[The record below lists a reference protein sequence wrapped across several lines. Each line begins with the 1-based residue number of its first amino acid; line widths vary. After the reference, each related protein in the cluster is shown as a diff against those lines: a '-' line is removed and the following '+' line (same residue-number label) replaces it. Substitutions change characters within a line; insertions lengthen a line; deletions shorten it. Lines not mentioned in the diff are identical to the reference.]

1 MTHVRRRL
9 LTLPILFLATALIT
23 LGLPLWWLLA
33 WVVGQLCAGARAAPR
48 VLLFL
53 TVFLW
58 CEVLG
63 VLASAWLW
71 IRHGWHCNPASRQHF
86 LDANF
91 RLQFWWADSL
101 KRAAARLFRLRFR
114 IEGAEHLDGD
124 GVIMLPRHCSI
135 GDTLIPIVF
144 YCAAHD
150 RRLRY
155 VLKRELLADP
165 CLDIVGNRLPN
176 YFVDRATEN
185 TGREVEGIQ
194 ALAADLPSDH
204 GILIY
209 PEGTRFSAGKRRS
222 LLARLANKDPQ
233 LAKRAAAWDRLLP
246 PRSAGPVGL
255 LLANPGRDVVF
266 CAHTGF
272 EGSASFATLFNGSW
286 LDTEVRVHFWRIP
299 FADLPQ
305 NSSGLK
311 AFLHDQWD
319 RMNAEVNRL
328 QGTLQG
334 SAGSGRS
341 EQRKPHSRADHSTPR

>member
-1 MTHVRRRL
+1 MNHIPRRL
-9 LTLPILFLATALIT
+9 LTLPILFLTTALIT

-33 WVVGQLCAGARAAPR
+33 WVAGRLFSGARAAPR

-53 TVFLW
+53 TIFLW

-63 VLASAWLW
+63 VMASAWIWL
-71 IRHGWHCNPASRQHF
+71 RHTLAKGPASRQRF

-91 RLQFWWADSL
+91 RLQFLWANSL
-101 KRAAARLFRLRFR
+101 KRAAAWLFRLRFD
-114 IEGAEHLDGD
+114 IQGAEELGGD
-124 GVIMLPRHCSI
+124 GVILLPRHCSI

-155 VLKRELLADP
+155 VLKRELLFDP

-176 YFVDRATEN
+176 YFIDRASQD
-185 TGREVEGIQ
+185 TGREVAGIQ
-194 ALAADLPSDH
+194 DLTAALPADH

-209 PEGTRFSAGKRRS
+209 PEGTRFSTGKRQA
-222 LLARLANKDPQ
+222 LLQRLATKDPE
-233 LAKRAAAWDRLLP
+233 LAARAAAWDRLLP

-272 EGSASFATLFNGSW
+272 EGSASFSTLFNGSW
-286 LDTEVRVHFWRIP
+286 LDTEVKVRFWRVP
-299 FADLPQ
+299 YAEVPRDAD
-305 NSSGLK
+305 GLK
-311 AFLHDQWD
+311 AFIYDQWD
-319 RMNAEVNRL
+319 RMNAEVTEL
-328 QGTLQG
+328 QD
-334 SAGSGRS
+334 AAPAR
-341 EQRKPHSRADHSTPR
+341 PST